1 MYGSVWEIVGDT
13 YDKEYFA
20 NSPKEDPTG
29 PPGSVASEI
38 EYSVSVPQA
47 GKYALTAQV
56 ATMNYHQTMNV
67 AVNDDPA
74 ETKIKL
80 PFTLGKWLDTEP
92 VVLDLKKGEN
102 VLKFCRRNA
111 PQYGVALNS
120 LILKPA
126 N

>member
-1 MYGSVWEIVGDT
+1 
-13 YDKEYFA
+13 
-20 NSPKEDPTG
+20 
-29 PPGSVASEI
+29 
-38 EYSVSVPQA
+38 
-47 GKYALTAQV
+47 
-56 ATMNYHQTMNV
+56 
-67 AVNDDPA
+67 VNDDPA